1 MPCMCACAISVV
13 FASLT
18 PPIGSV
24 CEIIIVFF
32 TQRNCSHS
40 LQNVKNCSRVEKKMN
55 DWQLFFSFIN
65 FISHAFSCVYS
76 ELWDFFLLV
85 IRAFEQRN
93 LLFRCNDEFNTPAY
107 PPLLNL
113 GTTLWWVLIPEASSD
128 WFSLLGALDANSCK
142 TAHKKRIIPHPA
154 SHSAWFLRSHQ
165 LVYGCSEGIFH
176 RGARGRNNNLLQS
189 SAAGSS
195 GLWAPRSHKLLPSH
209 LPSKGWTG
217 HRAALCPRDTISTC
231 LSNASCC

>member
-1 MPCMCACAISVV
+1 MYCHHNEANYVFDSFLKAFWCLVCVRACAISVV

-113 GTTLWWVLIPEASSD
+113 VSFNTWSFVWLI
-128 WFSLLGALDANSCK
+128 L
-142 TAHKKRIIPHPA
+142 
-154 SHSAWFLRSHQ
+154 SAWGTWCKFM
-165 LVYGCSEGIFH
+165 
-176 RGARGRNNNLLQS
+176 
-189 SAAGSS
+189 
-195 GLWAPRSHKLLPSH
+195 
-209 LPSKGWTG
+209 
-217 HRAALCPRDTISTC
+217 
-231 LSNASCC
+231 